1 MENIMDI
8 EQIQKVIEKTKLF
21 FQEQDI
27 LLEEMGSI
35 LEELLDCYQSQQKGW
50 LESFTIDS
58 IHNFDIAH
66 KNMSSNIVV
75 LEKNKSKYQETAKIV
90 EGQFSR
96 LDEEI

>member
-35 LEELLDCYQSQQKGW
+35 LEELLDCFLFFLLFFFFFYQ
-50 LESFTIDS
+50 I
-58 IHNFDIAH
+58 
-66 KNMSSNIVV
+66 
-75 LEKNKSKYQETAKIV
+75 KI
-90 EGQFSR
+90 
-96 LDEEI
+96 I